1 MAVDS
6 LYKTSGKSAFQGPY
20 SGVNTFAPFV
30 LAMDIL
36 VDGLN
41 QPNSEVKRM
50 NDLIRNSRWGEYELR
65 KSETGRQIKLYNTA
79 LLKFADWK
87 ELYVVLESLPSL
99 DELFKKFLNGAFSV
113 AKTNNVY
120 NREGGFWDLTDKCMN
135 VQGYISEQDVNDISR
150 ELIIWMYPQMSTLQ
164 NPDHIEAALELRSFL
179 SFVYL
184 ISNRIEKNFF
194 DSRPATPELADDFN
208 KWYVWPSLGMFNGV
222 LEFVTASTGTKTAFW
237 EEYTMD
243 TIQLFAGV
251 NQFIN
256 QDLADDTY
264 KNVKRL
270 EFYGLDE
277 TMSATKVSNLY
288 SLIPN
293 NKRLLIPSDEAY
305 KYTIGIA
312 LKRMHYFSS
321 EVALDFVDALFEG
334 GGETSVSEQNS
345 NSDLERVQEVL
356 SKAIFL
362 DGENRAEFVKS
373 ELGNFDDLAEDIGY
387 EKAELIFDIL
397 DELSKEENARMTG
410 KPAVQVA
417 VIEEEEVPA
426 EEAEEVVVE
435 EDDLGL
441 DDLLDDILDDEELD
455 ELLDLDLGLDDLE

>member
-6 LYKTSGKSAFQGPY
+6 LYKTSGKSPFQGPY

-36 VDGLN
+36 KGDFGFTEGFVAKMN
-41 QPNSEVKRM
+41 QILKDSDWPYQLKMSDR
-50 NDLIRNSRWGEYELR
+50 G
-65 KSETGRQIKLYNTA
+65 TQAKLYDTA
-79 LLKFADWK
+79 NGKFVDWRD
-87 ELYVVLESLPSL
+87 LYVVLETLPSL

-135 VQGYISEQDVNDISR
+135 VQGYISEQDVEEMSR
-150 ELIIWMYPQMSTLQ
+150 ELILWMYPNMKSQQ
-164 NPDHIEAALELRSFL
+164 NPDHTEAAVEFKSFL

-222 LEFVTASTGTKTAFW
+222 LEFVTGNTGIKNKFW
-237 EEYTMD
+237 DGYTMD

-270 EFYGLDE
+270 QSYGLDE
-277 TMSATKVSNLY
+277 TMSATTVANLY

-312 LKRMHYFSS
+312 LNSMYYFSA

-334 GGETSVSEQNS
+334 GGKTSVNTQTS
-345 NSDLERVQEVL
+345 NSGMQRVQEVL
-356 SKAIFL
+356 SKAVFL
-362 DGENRAEFVKS
+362 DSQNRAEFVQ
-373 ELGNFDDLAEDIGY
+373 EQIGNFDDLAEEIGY
-387 EKAELIFDIL
+387 EKAELIFEIL

-417 VIEEEEVPA
+417 VIEEQEVPA
-426 EEAEEVVVE
+426 EEAEEVVIE

-455 ELLDLDLGLDDLE
+455 ELLDLDLGLEDLE